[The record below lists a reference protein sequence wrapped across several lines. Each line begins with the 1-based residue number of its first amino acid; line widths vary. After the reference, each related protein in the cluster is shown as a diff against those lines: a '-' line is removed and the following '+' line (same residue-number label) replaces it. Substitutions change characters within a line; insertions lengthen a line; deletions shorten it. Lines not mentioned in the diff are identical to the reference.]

1 MESENNTAGV
11 ATTGSKELSGKEAK
25 KARRAEKTAQKAG
38 DPGAAGAATSLSL
51 DSSSGSSSSL
61 PINISSSSSSSIP
74 VRAPRPPSQNQQQQ
88 RGGANNTPSVSSS
101 ASSEAAI
108 SSALASERLSARTAW
123 HAYFPR
129 CGSNTAPPP
138 PLLHA
143 IFKAD
148 AALGTFSSPMSGSS
162 KKALALLEASRAF
175 AMAFTA
181 ADGTSFPRELYKAL
195 QLQFSAL
202 AVAVTGASSNSLNV
216 SNFYNPSDLVI
227 LRAIRSFVT
236 RLNPAMD
243 AESSRIAFSAS
254 IDSFVSKRLNVVSP
268 ILDSIRSLSLFSNHD
283 QTKQKNMTS
292 SSSSSSSTSTPAL
305 TSSSTFINSSKPVI
319 ALFAST
325 DSNLTEDALIQLL
338 KGADHID
345 ELSLVIIDSRPLL
358 AGRNTLLKIK
368 EAVGVNA
375 PQMITEKGETVNLI
389 QRQGGLGVLTVTY
402 TFLSGF
408 DHLLRKGR
416 GELRRTNSSSSS
428 ETNNIVDLLLI
439 PVASVLGDGRVLAS
453 SGAAAAAALAHRAG
467 VPVYAVAES
476 YKFASE
482 KIALDSLSINS
493 VGSPSLVLSSRPK
506 GAVASQPQG
515 KIKAVEGKDPLAGI
529 SIPFEDEGVFNHLP
543 SPITASPSL
552 CVLPLL
558 FDLSAKEQISGFV
571 TERGLVVGK
580 TALTEFFNKL
590 LKEQEED
597 EQGDTDEKEEEE
609 EEEDDDDD
617 DDDDVEG
624 GEGNEQDEKD

>member
-1 MESENNTAGV
+1 MESDNNTAGV
-11 ATTGSKELSGKEAK
+11 TTTGAKELSGKEAK

-38 DPGAAGAATSLSL
+38 DPSANSLSL
-51 DSSSGSSSSL
+51 DSSSSSASSASSSL
-61 PINISSSSSSSIP
+61 PINISSSSIP

-88 RGGANNTPSVSSS
+88 QRGGANNTPSVSS
-101 ASSEAAI
+101 ASSEAAVAG
-108 SSALASERLSARTAW
+108 ALASERLSARTAW

-148 AALGTFSSPMSGSS
+148 AALGTFSSPVSGSS

-243 AESSRIAFSAS
+243 AEASRIAFSAS
-254 IDSFVSKRLNVVSP
+254 IDAFVAKRLNVVSP
-268 ILDSIRSLSLFSNHD
+268 ILDSIRSLSLFSKHD
-283 QTKQKNMTS
+283 QTKHKNMTF
-292 SSSSSSSTSTPAL
+292 SSSSSSSTPSL
-305 TSSSTFINSSKPVI
+305 LSSFINSSKPVI

-325 DSNLTEDALIQLL
+325 DSTLTEDALIELV
-338 KGADHID
+338 KGTDHVD

-368 EAVGVNA
+368 ESVGVNA
-375 PQMITEKGETVNLI
+375 PQMDTEKGEIVRLI
-389 QRQGGLGVLTVTY
+389 QRQGGQGVVLTVTY

-416 GELRRTNSSSSS
+416 GEVRRTNSSSSS
-428 ETNNIVDLLLI
+428 SATNSIVDLLLI
-439 PVASVLGDGRVLAS
+439 PASSVVGDGRVLAS

-476 YKFASE
+476 YKFASD

-515 KIKAVEGKDPLAGI
+515 KIKAAEGKDPLAGI
-529 SIPFEDEGVFNHLP
+529 SIPFEDEGVFNNLP
-543 SPITASPSL
+543 SPVTASPSL

-558 FDLSAKEQISGFV
+558 FDLSAKGHVSGYV

-580 TALTEFFNKL
+580 TALTDFFNKL

-597 EQGDTDEKEEEE
+597 EQGDKDEEEEEEEE
-609 EEEDDDDD
+609 EEEDEEEEVDDDE
-617 DDDDVEG
+617 VEG
-624 GEGNEQDEKD
+624 GEGNEQDEKE

>member
-1 MESENNTAGV
+1 MESDNNNTAGV

-38 DPGAAGAATSLSL
+38 DPG
-51 DSSSGSSSSL
+51 DSSGASSSL
-61 PINISSSSSSSIP
+61 PINISSSSIP

-88 RGGANNTPSVSSS
+88 RGGANSTPSVSSS

-108 SSALASERLSARTAW
+108 SSALASERLFARTAW

-292 SSSSSSSTSTPAL
+292 SSSSSTSTPSL

-375 PQMITEKGETVNLI
+375 PQMFTEKGETVNLI

-416 GELRRTNSSSSS
+416 GEVRRTNSSSSS
-428 ETNNIVDLLLI
+428 QTNNIVDLLLI

-558 FDLSAKEQISGFV
+558 FDLSAKGHVSGFV

-609 EEEDDDDD
+609 EEEEDEEEEVV

>member
-1 MESENNTAGV
+1 V
-11 ATTGSKELSGKEAK
+11 
-25 KARRAEKTAQKAG
+25 
-38 DPGAAGAATSLSL
+38 
-51 DSSSGSSSSL
+51 
-61 PINISSSSSSSIP
+61 
-74 VRAPRPPSQNQQQQ
+74 
-88 RGGANNTPSVSSS
+88 
-101 ASSEAAI
+101 
-108 SSALASERLSARTAW
+108 
-123 HAYFPR
+123 
-129 CGSNTAPPP
+129 
-138 PLLHA
+138 
-143 IFKAD
+143 
-148 AALGTFSSPMSGSS
+148 SGSS

-254 IDSFVSKRLNVVSP
+254 IDAFVAKRLNVVSP
-268 ILDSIRSLSLFSNHD
+268 ILDSIRSLSLFSKHD
-283 QTKQKNMTS
+283 QTKHKSTTS
-292 SSSSSSSTSTPAL
+292 SSSSSTPSL
-305 TSSSTFINSSKPVI
+305 SSSFINSSKPVI

-325 DSNLTEDALIQLL
+325 DSTLTEDALIELV
-338 KGADHID
+338 KGADHVD

-368 EAVGVNA
+368 ESVGVNA
-375 PQMITEKGETVNLI
+375 PQMETEKGEIVRLI
-389 QRQGGLGVLTVTY
+389 QRQGGHGVLTVTY

-416 GELRRTNSSSSS
+416 GEVRRTNSSSSS
-428 ETNNIVDLLLI
+428 ATNSIVDLLLI
-439 PVASVLGDGRVLAS
+439 PASSVLGDGRVLAS

-476 YKFASE
+476 YKFASD

-515 KIKAVEGKDPLAGI
+515 KIKAAEGKDPLAGI
-529 SIPFEDEGVFNHLP
+529 SIPFEDEGVFNNLP
-543 SPITASPSL
+543 SPVTASPSL

-558 FDLSAKEQISGFV
+558 FDLSAKGLVSGYV

-580 TALTEFFNKL
+580 SALTDFFNKL
-590 LKEQEED
+590 LKEQEQD
-597 EQGDTDEKEEEE
+597 EQGDKDEEEEEEEE
-609 EEEDDDDD
+609 EEEDEEEEVDDDE
-617 DDDDVEG
+617 VEG
-624 GEGNEQDEKD
+624 GEGNEQDEKE